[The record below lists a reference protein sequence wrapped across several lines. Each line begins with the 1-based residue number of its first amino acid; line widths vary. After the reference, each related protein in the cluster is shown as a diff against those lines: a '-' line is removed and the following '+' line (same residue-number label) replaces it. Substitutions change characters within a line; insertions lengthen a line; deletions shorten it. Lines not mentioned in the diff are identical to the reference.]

1 MVANLTIGKKK
12 WIPVYDQM
20 CHSSEKA
27 QSLKEDLLNL
37 IDADTEA
44 FSHVLNAYKRPQKT
58 DEQISERNEL
68 LDEALKEASNIPF
81 KTLKCC
87 CEIMLCVKE
96 LAENGNPNS
105 ISDVGVGAEMAYAG
119 AEGAA
124 LNVKINLKEINDIQY
139 CQKMQKDTDSLIKE
153 IRAILEVVRETV
165 LQKINYD

>member
-1 MVANLTIGKKK
+1 MTSIKK
-12 WIPVYDQM
+12 ILIDLCEMPE
-20 CHSSEKA
+20 HLRGISE
-27 QSLKEDLLNL
+27 EILLNK
-37 IDADTEA
+37 
-44 FSHVLNAYKRPQKT
+44 YKK
-58 DEQISERNEL
+58 EII
-68 LDEALKEASNIPF
+68 DEALKEASNIPF

-139 CQKMQKDTDSLIKE
+139 CQKMQKHTDSLIEE
-153 IRAILEVVRETV
+153 IRATLEVVRETV